1 MGRDVPAIVVSY
13 ADRRRYREKVRRC
26 LDVFARMLRDS
37 RFSEEPQQV
46 GMEVEFNL
54 VDRDG
59 YPSMRNAEVL
69 AAIDDPQWAP
79 ELGLFNVE
87 VNLAPRALTGD
98 ALGDI

>member
-1 MGRDVPAIVVSY
+1 MSVMSCLFIRRASCQAVWEAIPELGTWRGRMGRDVPAIVVSY

-69 AAIDDPQWAP
+69 
-79 ELGLFNVE
+79 
-87 VNLAPRALTGD
+87 
-98 ALGDI
+98 